1 GFFRMSLRIDSAPP
15 GRFVHSAFCAR
26 SKLFAHGLAAFCAS
40 LLGRGG
46 SGCADATSLD
56 GAAGEGAG
64 TGSAAADGGIGD
76 SAAAGG
82 TADAPAFVCVRT
94 VRTVAA
100 ATASVSAAAA
110 GHHRGG
116 TKAAHFGTPGT
127 RSAGAGETCP
137 SMARSRPGSN
147 AGGSICG

>member
-1 GFFRMSLRIDSAPP
+1 ATFARWPWLASASPIILLAGARSLRVRPGFFRMSLRIVAAPP

-26 SKLFAHGLAAFCAS
+26 STLFAHGLAAFCAS

-64 TGSAAADGGIGD
+64 TGSAAADGGMGD

-82 TADAPAFVCVRT
+82 RADAPAF
-94 VRTVAA
+94 
-100 ATASVSAAAA
+100 
-110 GHHRGG
+110 
-116 TKAAHFGTPGT
+116 
-127 RSAGAGETCP
+127 
-137 SMARSRPGSN
+137 
-147 AGGSICG
+147 